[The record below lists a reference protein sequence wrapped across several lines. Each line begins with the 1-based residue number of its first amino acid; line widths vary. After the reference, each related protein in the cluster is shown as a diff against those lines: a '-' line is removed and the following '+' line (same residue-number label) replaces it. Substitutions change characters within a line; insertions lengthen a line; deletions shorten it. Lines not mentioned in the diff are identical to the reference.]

1 MYNGGN
7 MMESVMENLNNLKVE
22 VKDKV
27 CVITINRPKALNA
40 LNSDTLRELSQVID
54 VVSENEAILGVIIT
68 GEGKLDKQTCMGK
81 TPCGVLQAGMRQGIP
96 VIVMG
101 GSVEEVEALNKSGFL
116 AVLPLLPYPVS
127 LEQAMDKDF
136 TCRNIGRA
144 LEQQLRVIH
153 YYMNH

>member
-1 MYNGGN
+1 MYTGAD
-7 MMESVMENLNNLKVE
+7 L
-22 VKDKV
+22 
-27 CVITINRPKALNA
+27 
-40 LNSDTLRELSQVID
+40 
-54 VVSENEAILGVIIT
+54 IIT

-127 LEQAMDKDF
+127 LSRRWIRISLAGILGVPWNNN
-136 TCRNIGRA
+136 C
-144 LEQQLRVIH
+144 V
-153 YYMNH
+153 